1 MSSSNT
7 YGKWQ
12 KCDVTWNFLLFTP
25 NLWLMV
31 WKSLTAQEK
40 VQKCWKRNQNCAIG
54 VTCVK
59 AKSVSTFVIFGFLL
73 VLLSYLMCWWNIW
86 GATVFCAQ
94 MENRFFFNRSILLGF
109 SFPVTW
115 FWVIRASVIR
125 CTLLDYRKA

>member
-86 GATVFCAQ
+86 GATVSCAQ
-94 MENRFFFNRSILLGF
+94 MENRFFFQQVNIVGF
-109 SFPVTW
+109 FFSSDLVLSYTCKRYMLYI
-115 FWVIRASVIR
+115 VG
-125 CTLLDYRKA
+125 L